1 MDYNRR
7 NKICHVYSAN
17 LEVDAL
23 LEGPYK
29 TALTKRIE
37 KRWGPLVMVFR
48 LDPDFRQGI
57 PDMLLLFEGGFW
69 ATLEGKRN
77 AKAPYRPNQQYY
89 VELMDR
95 LCFSAFIY
103 PENEEAVLNE
113 LEEAYQSHRQARH
126 A

>member
-17 LEVDAL
+17 LKGDAL

-37 KRWGPLVMVFR
+37 KRWGPLVMVVR
-48 LDPDFRQGI
+48 LDANVRQGI
-57 PDMLLLFEGGFW
+57 PDILVLFDSGFW
-69 ATLEGKRN
+69 AALEGKRN
-77 AKAPYRPNQQYY
+77 AKAPCQPNQPYY
-89 VELMDR
+89 VDLMDR
-95 LCFSAFIY
+95 LCFAAFIY
-103 PENEEAVLNE
+103 PENEEGVLNE
-113 LEEAYQSHRQARH
+113 LEQAYQSYRQTRH